1 MKRLLSLG
9 ILLAMGW
16 SMYAAQ
22 LTEAEAYRIA
32 QKYNAALAAMPWKQQ
47 APGADEISTD
57 AEYYVFNA
65 SDNKG
70 FVIVSGEDNLT
81 ELVGYSDSGT
91 IDMDHLPESLS
102 AWLDAYAEYVRAVRR
117 SEVKPMKL
125 VQLPSLPVIRPLL
138 KDIMWNQGMPYN
150 DMCPYDEKAGERCP
164 TGCMVTSFSQ
174 VMKYWQWPETGVGSH
189 SYQSNYGEL
198 SANFAKTYDWSKLRD
213 SYNVY
218 YNNEGQL
225 EKDWSDEEGQ
235 AIAQLMYDLGVA
247 VEMSYTPSGSG
258 ASVAA
263 SEYALRHYFKYD
275 AKYYRRGDLF
285 TSDFLNMMVSELQNG
300 RPVVMAGYNEN
311 SGHAFVLDGCNSDG
325 YFHVNWG
332 WGGMSNGYFNVNYL
346 SPSEQ
351 GIGGSD
357 DGYYLNQEI
366 LTMQPYYDGD
376 VLPER
381 QVQLSYVVLDDTP
394 VAGLW
399 TDVTSFDKNGQLD
412 FKIYGLWNNSG
423 RDFSGNVRACVKDES
438 GNTVVTGTTYWGID
452 GLSTG
457 YLYKEVEATEL
468 CPDFS
473 QLSDGRYYMSLE
485 SCENGYEDEWIS
497 VSTPSF
503 IILEVA
509 GNRVNVIPNEIKLE
523 MNRPMEGPA
532 EVYLNEEVSVKVVVD
547 NVGQRLAGGDLLLK
561 FVSADDN
568 SSVGYVSKYLE
579 IPDNV
584 SYEAQIS
591 FSINPQYFEVGKSY
605 DCSLAFKEWGAEEIS
620 VTTDLA
626 PFRFTVMEGEAPRE
640 QLALGYYDMPGGH
653 KGGLEVETKKIPA
666 SSSQDILM
674 WNLTNYNDVTVRAD
688 VGFALYDVSG
698 DKINQT
704 DYSLDLDLNPHTCL
718 GDFIRFVDGFTA
730 LDSYED
736 GTYYFEALTREIYE
750 GMTYDWI
757 RMMQTSRIHV
767 QKDGYWSYVYN
778 PENYLKVKNLSI
790 LKEPVQDTEMMVAV
804 DLENMGMSATSG
816 TLEYVVYRKGEVDN
830 PIDTRAAGI
839 IVDTEER
846 WEIPV
851 KLTSDRY
858 VVGEEY
864 VLEISA
870 YTDNADAEKT
880 FIGKTMPFVVLETSG
895 VGSTSVASSVYPNPA
910 VERVTV
916 AAASAI
922 TSVELY
928 SVDGGLLLT
937 VPADGQTSLSVDL
950 GSVPAGVYVMMV
962 RTDNGVE
969 NHRIVK
975 K

>member
-9 ILLAMGW
+9 ILLSMGW

-32 QKYNAALAAMPWKQQ
+32 QKYNAALAAMPWKQK
-47 APGADEISTD
+47 APGANEISAD
-57 AEYYVFNA
+57 AEFYVFNA
-65 SDNKG
+65 FDNQG
-70 FVIVSGEDNLT
+70 FVIVSGEDSLT

-91 IDMDHLPESLS
+91 IDMGNLPESLS
-102 AWLDAYAEYVRAVRR
+102 SWLGAYAEYVRAVRR
-117 SEVKPMKL
+117 SEAQPLKASPL
-125 VQLPSLPVIRPLL
+125 SSLPIIRPLL
-138 KDIMWNQGMPYN
+138 KDINWNQGMPYN
-150 DMCPYDEKAGERCP
+150 DMCPYDETTGEHCP

-174 VMKYWQWPETGVGSH
+174 VMKYWEWPETGVGSH

-198 SANFAKTYDWSKLRD
+198 SANFEKAYDWSKLRD
-213 SYNVY
+213 SYNAY
-218 YNNEGQL
+218 YNGEGQL

-247 VEMSYTPSGSG
+247 VEMGYSPTGSG
-258 ASVAA
+258 ASVGA
-263 SEYALRHYFKYD
+263 SEYALRNYFKYD
-275 AKYYRRGDLF
+275 ANYYQRGEF
-285 TSDFLNMMVSELQNG
+285 STSEFIGFIVSELQND
-300 RPVVMAGYNEN
+300 RPVVMAGYNT
-311 SGHAFVLDGCNSDG
+311 SYGHAFVLDGCNPDG

-332 WGGMSNGYFNVNYL
+332 WGGMSNGYFNINYL

-376 VLPER
+376 VLPEKQAR
-381 QVQLSYVVLDDTP
+381 LGYAMMDGAP

-399 TDVTSFDKNGQLD
+399 TNVSSFDKSEPFS
-412 FKIYGLWNNSG
+412 FKIYGLWNVSTRDYSG
-423 RDFSGNVRACVKDES
+423 DVRACVRNEEGEIVLT
-438 GNTVVTGTTYWGID
+438 GNDVLTIEALPSLHLYMELDGTPM
-452 GLSTG
+452 GL
-457 YLYKEVEATEL
+457 
-468 CPDFS
+468 DFS
-473 QLSDGRYYMSLE
+473 QFSDGRYSLSLE
-485 SCENGYEDEWIS
+485 SREQDFDEWVHFSSRSEIN
-497 VSTPSF
+497 
-503 IILEVA
+503 LEVL
-509 GNRVNVIPNEIKLE
+509 GNQVNVLPDEIKLE

-532 EVYLNEEVSVKVVVD
+532 EVYVGQEPSIKIVVD
-547 NVGQRLAGGDLLLK
+547 NKGSYTVKGMLMLNV
-561 FVSADDN
+561 VSADGG
-568 SSVGYVSKYLE
+568 SPVASFGKKLE
-579 IPDNV
+579 LFDGV
-584 SYEAQIS
+584 SYETELS
-591 FSINPQYFEVGKSY
+591 FAITTDKFTVGKSY
-605 DCSLAFKEWGAEEIS
+605 DCNLSFMTEEGKALTIA
-620 VTTDLA
+620 TDLA

-640 QLALGYYDMPGGH
+640 QLALGYYDVPGGH

-666 SSSQDILM
+666 SSSQDIIM
-674 WNLTNYNDVTVRAD
+674 WNLTNYNDATVKAD
-688 VGFALYDVSG
+688 IGLALYDASG
-698 DKINQT
+698 NRLNLNS
-704 DYSLDLDLNPHTCL
+704 YSLDFDMGPMNYVP
-718 GDFIRFVDGFTA
+718 DIRFVDGFTA

-736 GTYYFEALTREIYE
+736 GIYYFEALTREIYE
-750 GMTYDWI
+750 GMSYDWI
-757 RMMQTSRIHV
+757 PMMHTSRISV

-839 IVDTEER
+839 VVDTNESC
-846 WEIPV
+846 EIPV
-851 KLTSDRY
+851 ELTSDLY
-858 VVGEEY
+858 AVGEEY

-916 AAASAI
+916 TAASAI

-937 VPADGQTSLSVDL
+937 VPADDQTSLSVDL